1 MNRLTDATHLFTAFA
16 PVSKARWQEQVIK
29 DLKGKDISS
38 LRWRT
43 EEGLSIDPYYT
54 AEDLGRLPLRAI
66 QSAQQQISTA
76 RHWQNREWIVFSD
89 EKTSRQQ
96 ALDALQKGADAL
108 LLDLSQADVAEVS
121 FSRLLDGIRLTDT
134 PVTFR
139 CRRQSEKVE
148 TALRKM
154 SAYHLKGSIDD
165 DRLAWWMLDGQ
176 PMKDWS
182 PLADQL
188 RRTQEWPSFRPLTV
202 NSHHFHEAG
211 AHAAQELAFTLAS
224 AVTYLDKLT
233 DEGLDVGQVV
243 QGMEFSISVGTSYLM
258 EIAKVR
264 ALRYLFDK
272 IIESYGL
279 TEKRP
284 IFIHTR
290 TSRFYLA
297 ATEPYTN
304 LLRLT
309 TEAMAAVVG
318 GCDALTVIPYDSAT
332 AVSSEFSQRISRN
345 LSTILKE
352 EVYLDKVSDPAAGS
366 NYLENL
372 THELAGQAWQ
382 IFLEVE
388 ARGGLMPA
396 FEQGWIQQEIEK
408 SFLNQVAQL
417 RDGKKTMV
425 GVNKYRVEPLVI
437 PAQPVVTAPRSGN
450 LILLPVRRL
459 SEVME

>member
-1 MNRLTDATHLFTAFA
+1 MNRLTEETRLFTAFS
-16 PVSKARWQEQVIK
+16 PINKARWQEQVIK
-29 DLKGKDISS
+29 DLKGKDITS
-38 LRWRT
+38 LRWQT
-43 EEGLSIDPYYT
+43 EEGLSIEPYFT
-54 AEDLGRLPLRAI
+54 AEDLARLPLQAL
-66 QSAQQQISTA
+66 QSAQQQRST
-76 RHWQNREWIVFSD
+76 RHWQNREWIMFSD
-89 EKTSRQQ
+89 EKTSRRQ

-108 LLDLSQADVAEVS
+108 LLDLSQADVAGLS
-121 FSRLLDGIRLTDT
+121 FSHLLNGIRLTDT

-139 CRRQSEKVE
+139 CRRQSERVE
-148 TALRKM
+148 TALRQM
-154 SAYHLKGSIDD
+154 SAYHLKGGLDD
-165 DRLAWWMLDGQ
+165 DRLAWWMRDGQ
-176 PMKDWS
+176 PIGDWS
-182 PLADQL
+182 ALADGL

-202 NSHHFHEAG
+202 NSHQFHEAG

-233 DEGLDVGQVV
+233 DEGLEIGQVLK
-243 QGMEFSISVGTSYLM
+243 GMEFSISVGTNYLM

-264 ALRYLFDK
+264 ALRYLFGK
-272 IIESYGL
+272 IIESYGPG
-279 TEKRP
+279 ERHP
-284 IFIHTR
+284 VFIHTR

-318 GCDALTVIPYDSAT
+318 GSDALTVLPYDL
-332 AVSSEFSQRISRN
+332 AVAASGEFSQRISRN
-345 LSTILKE
+345 VSTILKE

-366 NYLENL
+366 YYLENL

-382 IFLEVE
+382 TFLEVE
-388 ARGGLMPA
+388 TRGGLIPA

-417 RDGKKTMV
+417 KEGNKTMV
-425 GVNKYRVEPLVI
+425 GVNKYRVEPAVV
-437 PAQPVVTAPRSGN
+437 PARATVPAPQLGN